1 MIWRSKA
8 GMNINEVKNQKS
20 KVKSKNKKSFREQ
33 DIRNMHWLLTILI
46 LPYLILLLKNY
57 RSLLKIKTF
66 TITSDPSIFVSV
78 VIACRN
84 EQENLP
90 ALLSCISFQDY
101 PVNQFEVI
109 IVDDNSTDD
118 TFKTASEFRG
128 LSNIHALKN
137 KGNGKKCALKTGI
150 ESAIGKLIITTD
162 ADCNMGKN
170 WIKTISGYYENQ
182 ESDMIICPVKLES
195 TNNITGKF
203 EELEFLSLQGI
214 TAASALT
221 GQSIMCNGANLAF
234 KKEAYLNHAGNLHD
248 EINSGDDVFLL
259 HSLKK
264 EKDSE
269 IKWLE
274 SADAAVTTKSSVSFR
289 SLLKQRSRWIS
300 KGKYYTDKDTIITAA
315 ATFMVVILQLFL
327 FVAILINPSL
337 SISFIV
343 VFILKSI
350 PDFLILWN
358 TAQRYGRAKL
368 IKWFI
373 PAQIFYPFYVLSVVF
388 YSLFNPQSIRFRS
401 R

>member
-1 MIWRSKA
+1 
-8 GMNINEVKNQKS
+8 
-20 KVKSKNKKSFREQ
+20 
-33 DIRNMHWLLTILI
+33 MHWLLTILI
-46 LPYLILLLKNY
+46 LPYLILLLRNY
-57 RSLLKIKTF
+57 GSLLKIKTF

-90 ALLSCISFQDY
+90 ALLNCISFQDY

-118 TFKTASEFRG
+118 TFKIASEFKR
-128 LSNIHALKN
+128 LSNIHVLKN
-137 KGNGKKCALKTGI
+137 KGKGKKYALRTGI
-150 ESAIGKLIITTD
+150 ESATGKLIVTTD
-162 ADCNMGKN
+162 ADCIMGKN
-170 WIKTISGYYENQ
+170 WIKTISAYYEIQ
-182 ESDMIICPVKLES
+182 KSDMIICPVKLEA

-214 TAASALT
+214 TAASALK
-221 GQSIMCNGANLAF
+221 GKSIMCNGANLAF

-264 EKDSE
+264 EKGSE

-274 SADAAVTTKSSVSFR
+274 SSDATVTTKSSVSFR

-300 KGKYYTDKDTIITAA
+300 KGKNYTDKDTIITAA
-315 ATFMVVILQLFL
+315 ATLMVVILQLFL
-327 FVAILINPSL
+327 FVATFINPAL
-337 SISFIV
+337 LVSFIV
-343 VFILKSI
+343 IFILKSI

-358 TAQRYGRAKL
+358 TARRYGRAKL

-388 YSLFNPQSIRFRS
+388 YTLFNPPSIRFRNFDL
-401 R
+401 RFRI